1 MLVIIE
7 MYRLLR
13 FEIFYAPPLPA
24 RFWKKDQISS
34 VQKTE
39 GLHHQDEKT
48 KELKKFSM
56 RQKLSSFQTFI

>member
-1 MLVIIE
+1 MLP
-7 MYRLLR
+7 
-13 FEIFYAPPLPA
+13 PPLPA

-48 KELKKFSM
+48 KELKKFSLL
-56 RQKLSSFQTFI
+56 QKLSSFQTFI